1 MDRHEGTVWAQLVY
15 GEIKRDV
22 TEWREDGINPQGY
35 WLLLCGSVGVKK
47 EVCMIDR
54 LYQYKIYTYKNERG
68 ELTKS
73 NVCL

>member
-54 LYQYKIYTYKNERG
+54 LY
-68 ELTKS
+68 
-73 NVCL
+73 